1 MTEQAQPAPFPRP
14 LLHQAPQARLD
25 YFKAYTVAHP
35 ALKQADQAVWNALR
49 EPAGACLIFVFGP
62 TGVGKTT
69 RLSQI
74 EKRLLELVRAQDQRQ
89 TGHTPVLRLDAVS
102 PALNQFKWG
111 DYYHRALLLL
121 QEPFVQYSI
130 DYRQP
135 VAVVSRTSFDQPL
148 FPRTGPTDTAALR
161 LAFEQALKH
170 RHPYAILID
179 EAEHIAKAARGA
191 KLLDQLDHL
200 KSLAIMTKTVH
211 LLVGTYDLLVVRNLS
226 AQLSRRSI
234 DIHFSRYRAT
244 SEVEMRFFKSVLW
257 SFQRNLPLQ
266 EEPDLLLHWKYCY
279 ERTIGCVGVLK
290 DGLTR
295 ALAQALEA
303 GEKTLSLAL
312 LEQHALS
319 VDRCTQMI
327 TEAMAGET
335 ALAEDANAA
344 YRLRVRLGLEPG
356 PAPQLRSEPKEKG
369 QPPLGVASA
378 RRSHQVG
385 QRKPTRDPLKKEDA
399 S

>member
-1 MTEQAQPAPFPRP
+1 
-14 LLHQAPQARLD
+14 
-25 YFKAYTVAHP
+25 VAHS

-74 EKRLLELVRAQDQRQ
+74 EKRLLELSRAQDYRQ
-89 TGHTPVLRLDAVS
+89 TGHTPVLRVDAVS

-111 DYYHRALLLL
+111 DYYRRALLLL

-130 DYRQP
+130 DYHQP
-135 VAVVSRTSFDQPL
+135 VPAVSRTSFEQPL
-148 FPRTGPTDTAALR
+148 FLRTGPTDTAALR

-211 LLVGTYDLLVVRNLS
+211 LLVGTYDLLVLRNLS

-244 SEVEMRFFKSVLW
+244 SEGEMRFFKSVLW
-257 SFQRNLPLQ
+257 SFQRNVPLQ
-266 EEPDLLLHWKYCY
+266 EEPDLLLHW
-279 ERTIGCVGVLK
+279 
-290 DGLTR
+290 
-295 ALAQALEA
+295 
-303 GEKTLSLAL
+303 
-312 LEQHALS
+312 
-319 VDRCTQMI
+319 
-327 TEAMAGET
+327 
-335 ALAEDANAA
+335 N
-344 YRLRVRLGLEPG
+344 
-356 PAPQLRSEPKEKG
+356 
-369 QPPLGVASA
+369 
-378 RRSHQVG
+378 
-385 QRKPTRDPLKKEDA
+385 
-399 S
+399 